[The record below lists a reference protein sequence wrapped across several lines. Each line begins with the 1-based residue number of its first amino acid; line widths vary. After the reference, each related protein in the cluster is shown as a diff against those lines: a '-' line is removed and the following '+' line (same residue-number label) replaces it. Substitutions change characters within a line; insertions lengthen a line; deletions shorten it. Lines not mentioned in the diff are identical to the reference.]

1 MITSGSERKERD
13 VLLHMFVLVV
23 LNLPLSWKKVHGG
36 VEAECIGYWLDMTRF
51 ELGISASRAGWA
63 VRWLSD
69 KATEGRVKLGE
80 LREGLGRLSRSKL
93 PIMVVLILK
102 YLAGEL
108 ASFRTMP
115 CQKRANF
122 LGEVFRLDAKA
133 EGDTVAVGGW
143 RSAGG
148 AKAAEAKWFSVSLTR
163 ATAPWAFARGEP
175 FRAIAALELLASL
188 IGLMVLVPECEAA
201 GETSAI
207 LTLSCGTD
215 NQGNSYLLDR
225 MLTTKY
231 PLGVVLMELAHQMR
245 LRRLILR
252 AKWLPRLQN
261 EEADALTNLDFRHFR
276 AENRIPVDLET
287 IKFGVLN
294 ELFAAGETYV
304 ADLEEARGRAKAA
317 AEALK
322 KKEAAEGGVKKRR
335 RKVAGDSIRERQPW

>member
-1 MITSGSERKERD
+1 MGRRR
-13 VLLHMFVLVV
+13 
-23 LNLPLSWKKVHGG
+23 P
-36 VEAECIGYWLDMTRF
+36 RF
-51 ELGISASRAGWA
+51 ARP
-63 VRWLSD
+63 
-69 KATEGRVKLGE
+69 
-80 LREGLGRLSRSKL
+80 KL

-102 YLAGEL
+102 YLAKEL
-108 ASFRTMP
+108 EDFHTMP

-143 RSAGG
+143 RSANG
-148 AKAAEAKWFSVSLTR
+148 AKTADAKWFSVSLTR

-175 FRAIAALELLASL
+175 FRAIASLELLASL
-188 IGLMVLVPECEAA
+188 IGLMVLVPEGAAA

-245 LRRLILR
+245 RRRLILR

-276 AENRIPVDLET
+276 EENRISVDLKT

-294 ELFAAGETYV
+294 ELFEGGEAYLK
-304 ADLEEARGRAKAA
+304 DLEEARERAKRASEL
-317 AEALK
+317 EAK
-322 KKEAAEGGVKKRR
+322 KRKEAGGETKRKRKK
-335 RKVAGDSIRERQPW
+335 AGDSIRERQPW